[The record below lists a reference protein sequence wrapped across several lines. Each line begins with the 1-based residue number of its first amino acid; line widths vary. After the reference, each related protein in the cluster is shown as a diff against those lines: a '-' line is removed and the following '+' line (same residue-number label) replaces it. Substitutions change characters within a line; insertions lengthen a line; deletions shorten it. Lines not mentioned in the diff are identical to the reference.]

1 MLQQPHNNSHPCSG
15 IVNEIYGVYHD
26 GGFITWNHIF
36 QEVNQVVVLAKE
48 GLFANLQFQEYVVAP
63 LCIVSDS
70 LFSLV

>member
-1 MLQQPHNNSHPCSG
+1 M
-15 IVNEIYGVYHD
+15 YHD

-63 LCIVSDS
+63 LCIVSDIRAY
-70 LFSLV
+70 LA